1 MQLIKMEVEW
11 AIAHP
16 DELTNNDWQ
25 NETLSLFYFVA
36 FDGLYQFFVLYYC
49 FHANGR
55 LPGHKLSNG
64 DW

>member
-1 MQLIKMEVEW
+1 MQLITMEVEW

-16 DELTNNDWQ
+16 DELSNND
-25 NETLSLFYFVA
+25 ETLSLFYFVA

-55 LPGHKLSNG
+55 LPEHKLSN

>member
-55 LPGHKLSNG
+55 LPEQKLSN

>member
-36 FDGLYQFFVLYYC
+36 FDGLYQPFGLYY
-49 FHANGR
+49 FFQAKGR
-55 LPGHKLSNG
+55 FPEHKLSNN

>member
-25 NETLSLFYFVA
+25 NETLSLFYFLA
-36 FDGLYQFFVLYYC
+36 FDGLDQPL
-49 FHANGR
+49 G
-55 LPGHKLSNG
+55 L
-64 DW
+64 